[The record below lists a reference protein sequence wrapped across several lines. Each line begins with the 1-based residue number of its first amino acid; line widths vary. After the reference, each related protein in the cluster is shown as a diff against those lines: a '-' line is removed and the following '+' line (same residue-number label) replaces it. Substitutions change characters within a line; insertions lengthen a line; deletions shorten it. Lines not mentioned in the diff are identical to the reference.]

1 MLGQFKSF
9 PDNPQRIAYYIS
21 TLSPKK
27 LQHAL
32 AQTCQKLN
40 TETLTPEQLD
50 TPAIHQCTV
59 NFEFGIAETNNF
71 NYLDQKET
79 NRLLQAINKQ
89 PFQTMD
95 LLCITRYYKNDSKKP
110 KPLKFDYQ
118 MLRFTF
124 DKDLVEIQA
133 YHEKGPMHIATDEI
147 INLLITRINDVFP
160 RKALKPIEVV

>member
-1 MLGQFKSF
+1 MLGQYKDF
-9 PDNPQRIAYYIS
+9 PTNPQRIAYYTS

-27 LQHAL
+27 LQQAL
-32 AQTCQKLN
+32 VQTCHNLN
-40 TETLTPEQLD
+40 SETLTPEQLD
-50 TPAIHQCTV
+50 TPAIQQCII

-79 NRLLQAINKQ
+79 TRLQQTINKQ
-89 PFQTMD
+89 PLQTMD
-95 LLCITRYYKNDSKKP
+95 FLCITRYHKNNQPKP

-124 DKDLVEIQA
+124 NEKLIEIQA
-133 YHEKGPMHIATDEI
+133 YHEKGPTHITTEEI
-147 INLLITRINDVFP
+147 ISLLITRINDMFP